1 MACGL
6 PVITSPHAGVADLI
20 RDGMDGFIL
29 RQFDD
34 SQGLARMLQRLHG
47 DEVLRAN
54 VGDAAAK
61 SALQWTWDRNAAD
74 VWALLKDAAGK
85 KILPPARRP

>member
-6 PVITSPHAGVADLI
+6 PVITSMQAGMADLI

-34 SQGLARMLQRLHG
+34 FQGLARMLQRLQA
-47 DEVLRAN
+47 DEVLRRN
-54 VGDAAAK
+54 TGDAAAK
-61 SALQWTWDRNAAD
+61 AALRWAWDRNAAD
-74 VWALLKDAAGK
+74 VWELLKGAAGK
-85 KILPPARRP
+85 KHPPPAQRP